1 MKKIIIV
8 HSNLEIGG
16 AESSLIGLLQSI
28 DYSRYE
34 VDLLLLEKK
43 GELLKFVP
51 SQVNIIENKQY
62 SKLVCPIKIL
72 IKNGNFTIAFAR
84 LKGKFKATYE
94 HKIKKYND
102 LCYIT
107 KQYSYKNSMKF
118 LDKLEKKYDLGISFI
133 DPHYILT
140 DKINCNIKLS
150 WIHTDFSRIDVNKKI
165 DFEMWNKCDYIIS
178 VSEACKNGFDEKYPN
193 LKEKSIVI
201 ENLLSKEFI
210 LEQSKLVDVSDE
222 IQKSQKDSVNLLS
235 IGRFSYAKNFDN
247 IPQICK
253 NILEKGLDVKWY
265 IVGYGGDEGLIKN
278 KINEFGMQNNVI
290 LLGKKENPYP
300 YIKACDI
307 YVQPSRYEGKA
318 VAVREA
324 QILNKPVVITNFET
338 SRSQLTDG
346 FDGVIVP
353 MDNEGCAEGICNLI
367 KDKELQHKLIENTKI
382 TDYTNKQELEKIYAL
397 LEG

>member
-318 VAVREA
+318 VAIREA

>member
-28 DYSRYE
+28 DYNRYE
-34 VDLLLLEKK
+34 VDLLLLEKR
-43 GELLKFVP
+43 GELLTFVP
-51 SQVNIIENKQY
+51 NQVNIIENKQY
-62 SKLVCPIKIL
+62 TQLVLPIKTL
-72 IKNGNFTIAFAR
+72 IKSGNFTIVFAR
-84 LKGKFKATYE
+84 LRGKLKATYE

-107 KQYSYKNSMKF
+107 KQYAYKNSMKF
-118 LDKLEKKYDLGISFI
+118 LDKFDKKYDLGISFI

-140 DKINCNIKLS
+140 EKINCNIKLG

-165 DFEMWNKCDYIIS
+165 DFEMWDKCDYIVS
-178 VSEACKNGFDEKYPN
+178 VSEACKKGFDNKHPD

-201 ENLLSKEFI
+201 ENLLSKDFI
-210 LEQSKLVDVSDE
+210 LEQAKLIDVSNE

-235 IGRFSYAKNFDN
+235 IGRFTYAKNFDN

-253 NILEKGLDVKWY
+253 NILQKGLDVKWY
-265 IVGYGGDEGLIKN
+265 IIGYGGDEELIKS
-278 KINEFGMQNNVI
+278 KIKELGMQKKVI

-307 YVQPSRYEGKA
+307 YIQPSRYEGKA

-338 SRSQLTDG
+338 SKSQLTDE

-353 MDNEGCAEGICNLI
+353 IDNEGCAEGICNFI
-367 KDKELQHKLIENTKI
+367 KDKELQKRLIENTKI
-382 TDYTNKQELEKIYAL
+382 TDYTNKQELEKIYEL